1 MSEVGFP
8 DADADEDGQEE
19 IPEMYIVEVNGAT
32 CDGETCRK
40 CIDGCPVEM
49 LALVAYVNGTGEEK
63 QVSGVVTDMADC
75 IGCMACETV
84 CTTESIKVTEY

>member
-1 MSEVGFP
+1 
-8 DADADEDGQEE
+8 
-19 IPEMYIVEVNGAT
+19 
-32 CDGETCRK
+32 
-40 CIDGCPVEM
+40 M